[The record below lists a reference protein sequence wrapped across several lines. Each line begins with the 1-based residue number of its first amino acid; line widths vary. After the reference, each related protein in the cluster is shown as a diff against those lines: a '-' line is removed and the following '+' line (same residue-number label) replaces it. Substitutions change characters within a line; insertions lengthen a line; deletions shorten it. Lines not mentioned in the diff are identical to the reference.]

1 MLRLQLKCVSLRLSA
16 PTQKMLTDRAN
27 TGAKMPLLH
36 GLSIRQISCVLV
48 GPTREGNLLFE
59 QLNAPNEELSLK
71 MPQLRL
77 DIN

>member
-1 MLRLQLKCVSLRLSA
+1 MAVA
-16 PTQKMLTDRAN
+16 GAGA
-27 TGAKMPLLH
+27 GAKMPLLH